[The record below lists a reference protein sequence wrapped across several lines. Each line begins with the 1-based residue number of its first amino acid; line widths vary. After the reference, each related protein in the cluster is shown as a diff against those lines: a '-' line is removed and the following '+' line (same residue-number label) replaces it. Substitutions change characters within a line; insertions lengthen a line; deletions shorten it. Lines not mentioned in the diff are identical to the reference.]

1 MAKKFNDSEEGGEL
15 AVSSSTGSGIRHGD
29 YPESKEQIMSQLFG
43 QFEGYCKGKGLTKG
57 LEYET
62 RIQEVFSCSKKILW
76 LDQWHPDYQITV
88 YANSIA
94 MNIEIGVTERKNGK
108 VTKNVIHRN
117 KLENLRYKISSCTN
131 LELIDS
137 HQEKFDALFNDFKY
151 QFDKLELDLQK
162 PKSHAKQKNGR
173 KAK

>member
-1 MAKKFNDSEEGGEL
+1 MARKFSPTEDG
-15 AVSSSTGSGIRHGD
+15 VSSSTGIGIRHGD

-62 RIQEVFSCSKKILW
+62 RIEEIFQVSKKILW
-76 LDQWHPDYQITV
+76 IDQYHPDWQIV
-88 YANSIA
+88 VCGKSLDMSI
-94 MNIEIGVTERKNGK
+94 EFGVTERKNGK

-117 KLENLRYKISSCTN
+117 KLENLRYKISSCTD

-137 HQEKFDALFNDFKY
+137 HQEKFDEFFKDFKY

-162 PKSHAKQKNGR
+162 PKPKKDAKSKNAR

>member
-1 MAKKFNDSEEGGEL
+1 MARKFNEDG
-15 AVSSSTGSGIRHGD
+15 VSSLVGNGIRHGD

-43 QFEGYCKGKGLTKG
+43 QFEGYCKAKNLTKG
-57 LEYET
+57 SEYET
-62 RIQEVFSCSKKILW
+62 RIEEIFSCSRKILW
-76 LDQWHPDYQITV
+76 IDQWHPDWQITV
-88 YANSIA
+88 CAKSLDMSI
-94 MNIEIGVTERKNGK
+94 EFGVTERKNGK

-137 HQEKFDALFNDFKY
+137 HQEKFDEFFKDFKY

-162 PKSHAKQKNGR
+162 PKSNAKQKNGR
-173 KAK
+173 KAR